1 MTQRRMGTSPEGF
14 THGSEDR
21 LDELTV
27 ASQIRA
33 REAEIAHD
41 YATESMSPTPSTKE
55 KTNHDITTPS
65 GARNAR
71 GQLFTT
77 EARKSPSAPITA
89 KPQQGAVRVDIGLI
103 LVLLVN

>member
-1 MTQRRMGTSPEGF
+1 MAQRRMGTSPEGF

-33 REAEIAHD
+33 REAEIARE
-41 YATESMSPTPSTKE
+41 YAAESMSPTPSTRE
-55 KTNHDITTPS
+55 STNPDIITPS

-77 EARKSPSAPITA
+77 EARKSPSAPIAA
-89 KPQQGAVRVDIGLI
+89 KPQQGHAANINDMFTWHPW
-103 LVLLVN
+103 